1 MTYSIVAHDADTG
14 QLGAAIQSAAF
25 RAGVDTLWVE
35 AGVGAVATQSF
46 TDPAYGPLCLLALR
60 TGSTAAQALR
70 GAVRRDGMSAYRQ
83 VGVVAATG
91 TAAAHTGAACIAE
104 SGHVHRAGVSCQ
116 ANMMASDRVWP
127 AMLEA
132 YGGAAGTLADR
143 LVTALEAAQAEGGDW
158 RGQEAGRV
166 LVVAAEPSGTPWQ
179 DVICDVRVDNH
190 PQPLAELRRLVVRA
204 QTLQAAWA
212 PGEGVSVEQA
222 VAAARAAG
230 LEEAHVVVAALTA
243 AARSGEVE
251 LARTYLDRALA
262 EQPRFLDLARRM
274 PGIAEML
281 GLEPVLPRLE
291 GWGRVSPRG
300 AGRAGSRAPRSGPGR
315 R

>member
-1 MTYSIVAHDADTG
+1 MTYSIVARDVGTG

-104 SGHVHRAGVSCQ
+104 AGHVHRAGVSCQ

-127 AMLEA
+127 AMLDGVRGR
-132 YGGAAGTLADR
+132 GGHAGGPARDRARGRTGRGRRLAR
-143 LVTALEAAQAEGGDW
+143 AGGRPRARRRRRAERDTVEGRDL
-158 RGQEAGRV
+158 RRAGR
-166 LVVAAEPSGTPWQ
+166 
-179 DVICDVRVDNH
+179 
-190 PQPLAELRRLVVRA
+190 
-204 QTLQAAWA
+204 
-212 PGEGVSVEQA
+212 
-222 VAAARAAG
+222 
-230 LEEAHVVVAALTA
+230 
-243 AARSGEVE
+243 
-251 LARTYLDRALA
+251 
-262 EQPRFLDLARRM
+262 
-274 PGIAEML
+274 
-281 GLEPVLPRLE
+281 
-291 GWGRVSPRG
+291 
-300 AGRAGSRAPRSGPGR
+300 
-315 R
+315 